1 VNIPLFRIYWDDDD
15 VRSVTKVIRQ
25 GSDWASGPLTDEFEN
40 KISDYVGAEYCVTFN
55 SGTSALHATLQ
66 AKGISS
72 GDEVIVPSFTF
83 ISTANSVLF
92 VGAAPVFA
100 DIEKTTFGLDPDSV
114 NEKITRKTR
123 AIIPVHYGGCPCHIR
138 EIREIA
144 NDKNILLIED
154 AAESIGSKIGRKKI
168 GTYGDA
174 TMFSFC
180 QNKIISTGEGGAITT
195 DSKELYNRLKM
206 IRSHGREDCKDFF
219 STSDYVDYKMLGYNF
234 RLSEM
239 AAALGISQIDKIDK
253 IIRMRRDKADYLSKM
268 LKMVKFIQI
277 PEVPRDYFSVYQLF
291 TIWVRGGKAPRDNL
305 ITWLKKHKIASKVYF
320 FPVHQ
325 TTFYRHRSSGLNLRL
340 PVTEEASDHVLTL
353 PLYPTID
360 KEELDYMIDVIRGM
374 DDSRRK
380 TITGK

>member
-1 VNIPLFRIYWDDDD
+1 MNIPLFRIYWDDDD
-15 VRSVTKVIRQ
+15 VRSVTKIIQQ
-25 GSDWASGPLTDEFEN
+25 GSDWASGPKIDEFEK
-40 KISDYVGAEYCVTFN
+40 KISDYVKARYCVTFN
-55 SGTSALHATLQ
+55 SGTSALHATIL
-66 AKGISS
+66 AYGISS

-83 ISTANSVLF
+83 ISTVNSVLF

-144 NDKNILLIED
+144 QDNNLLLIED
-154 AAESIGSKIGRKKI
+154 AAESMGARIGTKKI
-168 GTYGDA
+168 GTFGDA

-195 DSKELYNRLKM
+195 DSKELYDHLKM
-206 IRSHGREDCKDFF
+206 IRSHGREDCQNYFT
-219 STSDYVDYKMLGYNF
+219 TSDYVEYVTLGYNF
-234 RLSEM
+234 RISEI
-239 AAALGISQIDKIDK
+239 AAALGISQTNKIDK
-253 IIRMRRDKADYLSKM
+253 IIKMRRDKADYLSKM
-268 LKMVKFIQI
+268 LKKVNFIKI
-277 PEVPRDYFSVYQLF
+277 PEFPKEYFSVYQLF
-291 TIWVRGGKAPRDNL
+291 TIWVRGGKVPRDNL
-305 ITWLKKHKIASKVYF
+305 IKWLKKRKIASKVYF

-325 TTFYRHRSSGLNLRL
+325 TTFYRDRSSDLNMRL

-360 KEELDYMIDVIRGM
+360 KAEMDYMIDVIREM
-374 DDSRRK
+374 DDSFKK
-380 TITGK
+380 TIIEK